1 MASLEALSK
10 SYGMKKAAVSK
21 LRKQVEN
28 KLKEAVSKKRR
39 ASSGLVA
46 LEKQKENLTRAKV
59 HVSQILNQHLS
70 QKASI
75 ERLKI
80 AAEERLLHEQ
90 DAKDQVTQQSE
101 YGSSEDKNSVIERLK
116 YIDEKIAELHSELKE
131 RESGYSR
138 LEKAIESG
146 EKEQSKLEGQ
156 LKKQGH
162 TKPIL
167 IEQLKA
173 STKAE
178 SILRPKFESLLKL
191 EAQASNALV
200 TVQKK
205 LAEIAAQR
213 RKKMATLAAMKR
225 KRMAALAARRRKN
238 NARKLALKKTRKAK
252 TRKAKRKHAKSAKHK
267 TRSEKVSRKKV
278 MKTVKRTATS
288 TNKKAAIKKKLRR
301 K

>member
-1 MASLEALSK
+1 MASLETLSK

-21 LRKQVEN
+21 LRKQAEN

-39 ASSGLVA
+39 ASLGLVA
-46 LEKQKENLTRAKV
+46 LEKQKEDLTRAKD
-59 HVSQILNQHLS
+59 HVAQILNQHLS

-90 DAKDQVTQQSE
+90 DTKDQVTQQSE

-131 RESGYSR
+131 RESGHAG
-138 LEKAIESG
+138 LEKAIESS
-146 EKEQSKLEGQ
+146 EKEKSKIEGQ

-191 EAQASNALV
+191 EAQASNALA

-213 RKKMATLAAMKR
+213 RKKIAKLAAIKR
-225 KRMAALAARRRKN
+225 KRMAALAAKKRKN
-238 NARKLALKKTRKAK
+238 NARKLTLKKTRKAK
-252 TRKAKRKHAKSAKHK
+252 TRKTKRKPTKSIKHK
-267 TRSEKVSRKKV
+267 TRSKKASKKKV
-278 MKTVKRTATS
+278 LKTIKRTATR
-288 TNKKAAIKKKLRR
+288 TNKRTTVKKKPRR

>member
-1 MASLEALSK
+1 MASLETLSK
-10 SYGMKKAAVSK
+10 SYSVKKAAVSK

-39 ASSGLVA
+39 ASSGLIA
-46 LEKQKENLTRAKV
+46 LEKQKEDLTRAKD
-59 HVSQILNQHLS
+59 HVAQILNQHLS

-101 YGSSEDKNSVIERLK
+101 YGSPEDKNSVIERLK

-131 RESGYSR
+131 RESGHAR

-146 EKEQSKLEGQ
+146 EKEKSKLEGQ

-178 SILRPKFESLLKL
+178 STLRPKFESLLKL
-191 EAQASNALV
+191 EAQASNALA

-205 LAEIAAQR
+205 LTEIAAQR
-213 RKKMATLAAMKR
+213 RKKMA
-225 KRMAALAARRRKN
+225 ALAAKKRKN
-238 NARKLALKKTRKAK
+238 NARKLALKKTRKTK
-252 TRKAKRKHAKSAKHK
+252 TRKTKRKPTKSVKHK
-267 TRSEKVSRKKV
+267 TRSKKASKKKLL
-278 MKTVKRTATS
+278 KTIKRTSTG
-288 TNKKAAIKKKLRR
+288 TNKKTAVKKKPRR